1 MSQLEEGYRAYLAL
15 CNERKFDRLGDFVQ
29 DPLQLNGQTF
39 ALSDFATRLSKLVE
53 TVPDFRWEMIDF
65 VAGNDKLA
73 VRNRTTGTPRAE
85 WLGVIPNGNSVVITE
100 LVFYTYRNGKIAE
113 IWFLFDLASVRS
125 QLA

>member
-1 MSQLEEGYRAYLAL
+1 MSQLEEGYRAYLTL

-85 WLGVIPNGNSVVITE
+85 WLGVIPNGNSVAITE

-113 IWFLFDLASVRS
+113 IWFLFDLASIRS